1 MTKCSAALLT
11 GLCVALLLPGTA
23 AAQAPPPAP
32 APERTT
38 AISGYMDFHFNK
50 REFEDG
56 RLDFHRF
63 VLLITHRFSD
73 RIRFV
78 SELELEHALVE
89 GLEAAGEL
97 ELEQAYVDFLLSR
110 RFNVRAGMMLVPVGI
125 INERHEPPVYYGVE
139 RPFVDTVIVP
149 TTWFE
154 VGAGVHGELGRGW
167 RYRAY
172 VMSPLNAREFSAD
185 EGVRGGV
192 QKGSNTNIGRPAVTG
207 RLEYVGI
214 AGLTVGASFWTG
226 RSGFEFRPRFEVPVK
241 LGEADVRY
249 SRDRL
254 ELRGQFAQV
263 AISNAGLLND
273 AMGRA
278 VGVDPNVAR
287 ALRGFYGEAG
297 YRVISGASYGDV
309 GVFARYENFD
319 TQFKM
324 PKDYLPLKELDRD
337 ALVFGVTY
345 WPDPDIALKADY
357 AGVRSKSSTIREPNA
372 FNIGLGWWF

>member
-1 MTKCSAALLT
+1 MTNTRVAIAALSL
-11 GLCVALLLPGTA
+11 ALFLPPGA
-23 AAQAPPPAP
+23 AAQAPAAP
-32 APERTT
+32 APERST

-56 RLDFHRF
+56 QIDFHRF

-89 GLEAAGEL
+89 GLEEGGEL
-97 ELEQAYVDFLLSR
+97 ELEQAYVDFLLTR
-110 RFNVRAGMMLVPVGI
+110 RFNLRAGMLLVPVGI
-125 INERHEPPVYYGVE
+125 INERHEPPTFYGVE
-139 RPFVDTVIVP
+139 RPFVDTFIVP
-149 TTWFE
+149 TTWFDA
-154 VGAGVHGELGRGW
+154 GAGVHGELGRGW

-172 VMSPLNAREFSAD
+172 VMAPLNALEFTAE
-185 EGVRGGV
+185 EGLRGGI
-192 QKGSNTNIGRPAVTG
+192 QKGSEANIGRPAVTG
-207 RLEYVGI
+207 RLEYVGLP
-214 AGLTVGASFWTG
+214 GLTAGASFWTG
-226 RSGFEFRPRFEVPVK
+226 RSGFEFRPRFDVPVS

-263 AISNAGLLND
+263 SITNADLLND

-287 ALRGFYGEAG
+287 TLRGFYGEAG
-297 YRVISGASYGDV
+297 YRVISGASYGEI
-309 GVFARYENFD
+309 GLFARYENFD
-319 TQFKM
+319 TQFRM
-324 PKDYLPLKELDRD
+324 PTGYQPLKELDRD

-357 AGVRSKSSTIREPNA
+357 AAVRSRNSTIREPNS